1 MKIVLIGAASHSFGL
16 GQIADVLRAE
26 PLANR
31 NMTLSLVDEDAAALD
46 RMLRVARR
54 IKTHTGSRV
63 VLESATDRRAA
74 LPGADYVVIAVARKR
89 YELWEQDFRIPLAY
103 GFRHVLG
110 ENGGPGA
117 LFHALRSFEL
127 VIPICRDIEA
137 LCPRALVLNFTN
149 PEARVLHAICHL
161 TRVNAVGIC
170 HGVAGALQKLSEY
183 LGKPVEEMD
192 IVSAGMN
199 HFYCILKA
207 KDRATGEDLL
217 PKAIRMAAHD
227 STPGAPPLF
236 RQFARVF
243 DVFTFPSDDHIGEYV
258 AFGSEFHGIQWPY
271 GLENK
276 SIRLAPEPAPDLLE
290 EYASGRL
297 PEGDARILAGS
308 HEMTVPIIWDIELDR
323 GIVRPAVNVLNTRG
337 YIDNLPRDIVVEVPG
352 KVDATGVH
360 PLPVGC
366 LPEAFAAFMR
376 PQFTIHGLVTEAY
389 RTHSKKLL
397 LQALLLDP
405 VVNHSTAAE
414 KMLDQ
419 MLTAQKDFLPE
430 FS

>member
-1 MKIVLIGAASHSFGL
+1 
-16 GQIADVLRAE
+16 
-26 PLANR
+26 
-31 NMTLSLVDEDAAALD
+31 
-46 RMLRVARR
+46 
-54 IKTHTGSRV
+54 
-63 VLESATDRRAA
+63 
-74 LPGADYVVIAVARKR
+74 
-89 YELWEQDFRIPLAY
+89 
-103 GFRHVLG
+103 
-110 ENGGPGA
+110 
-117 LFHALRSFEL
+117 
-127 VIPICRDIEA
+127 
-137 LCPRALVLNFTN
+137 
-149 PEARVLHAICHL
+149 
-161 TRVNAVGIC
+161 
-170 HGVAGALQKLSEY
+170 
-183 LGKPVEEMD
+183 
-192 IVSAGMN
+192 
-199 HFYCILKA
+199 
-207 KDRATGEDLL
+207 
-217 PKAIRMAAHD
+217 
-227 STPGAPPLF
+227 LF